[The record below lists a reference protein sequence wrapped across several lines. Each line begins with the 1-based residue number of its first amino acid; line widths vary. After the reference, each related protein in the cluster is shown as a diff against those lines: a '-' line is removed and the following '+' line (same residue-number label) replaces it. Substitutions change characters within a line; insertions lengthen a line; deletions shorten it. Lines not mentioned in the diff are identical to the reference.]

1 MSKEITEHH
10 NWATALSH
18 CPSFHDVWCIAQW
31 VEMNPA
37 STAGRKFAQLVSSDN
52 LPMGF
57 KGMLQP
63 KMKIQPSFTHTRRD
77 QKRVDFESGLRPEES
92 ETIISCPLSC
102 YRQHVDSVLT
112 RSDSLLVLTWLDS
125 NELNSTTTLTQLH
138 VVPFNVHT
146 VKVSGVL
153 WCVMLDPIDWRAG
166 HYSL

>member
-125 NELNSTTTLTQLH
+125 NELNSTTNTDTTSCCSIQCPYSESQRGL
-138 VVPFNVHT
+138 VMCNVGPHWLE
-146 VKVSGVL
+146 S
-153 WCVMLDPIDWRAG
+153 W
-166 HYSL
+166 SL